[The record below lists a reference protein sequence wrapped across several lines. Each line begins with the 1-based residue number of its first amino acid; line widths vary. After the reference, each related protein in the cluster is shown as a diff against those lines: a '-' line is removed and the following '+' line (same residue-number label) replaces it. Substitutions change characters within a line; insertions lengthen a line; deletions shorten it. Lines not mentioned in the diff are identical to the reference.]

1 MNISTWH
8 WVSSRCTVAS
18 NSEIDSRESAAL
30 TMPTFADIL
39 VPLLNHLLE
48 HEAWARQRLIPF
60 QAQTACI
67 EGGPVQLTLTVDE
80 RGTFQPGKPD
90 ETVAVT
96 ISLPSDTPF
105 KLLSDPSGVFGA
117 ARITGAASFAEALAF
132 VFRNL
137 RWDYEADLAGI
148 FGDIP
153 ARRIARLLAEGAS
166 WHHSAVQRLGL
177 NAAEFATEEAG
188 LVTSA
193 QDLGRFAREVDQV
206 RDDTARLEKRISKL
220 KA

>member
-1 MNISTWH
+1 
-8 WVSSRCTVAS
+8 
-18 NSEIDSRESAAL
+18 
-30 TMPTFADIL
+30 MPSFADIL

-67 EGGPVQLTLTVDE
+67 EGAPVPLTLTVDE
-80 RGTFQPGKPD
+80 RGTFRPGKPE

-105 KLLSDPSGVFGA
+105 KLLSDPSGIFGA

-148 FGDIP
+148 IGDIP
-153 ARRIARLLAEGAS
+153 AHRIARLLAEGAS
-166 WHHSAVQRLGL
+166 WHRSAANRLGL
-177 NAAEFATEEAG
+177 NAAEFATEESG

-193 QDLGRFAREVDQV
+193 QDLARFAREVDQV